1 MKREAKDTVYWSYL
15 FEISKM
21 IDMALPTSCY
31 LDEEAH
37 HIANE
42 SPFEEKDSFQQ

>member
-1 MKREAKDTVYWSYL
+1 
-15 FEISKM
+15 
-21 IDMALPTSCY
+21 MAGKALSPSSY

-42 SPFEEKDSFQQ
+42 VSFEEKYPYL